1 VARKPTITAEIQE
14 EVLRVVEEFNRRT
27 FTGEQNPVLKALF
40 RNAKN
45 AKRGYAA
52 RFKGKFLYLDR
63 IDRGRPSG
71 ICRLTWN
78 GKMDNWGFAIYRHSR
93 NFYDPDEWVFPGA
106 GYVDGTVEGAMKA
119 GMEAYPI

>member
-1 VARKPTITAEIQE
+1 MPRKPAIPLEVQE
-14 EVLRVVEEFNRRT
+14 EVLKIVDEFNRKT
-27 FTGEQNPVLKALF
+27 FSQEQHPLLRALIGDT
-40 RNAKN
+40 
-45 AKRGYAA
+45 KRGYAA

-63 IDRGRPSG
+63 TDNRRPTE

-93 NFYDPDEWVFPGA
+93 NFYDPTEWMFPGA

-119 GMEAYPI
+119 GIEAYPI

>member
-1 VARKPTITAEIQE
+1 MPKASIPPEIQA
-14 EVLRVVEEFNRRT
+14 EVLKIVEEFNHKT
-27 FTGEQNPVLKALF
+27 FTQKQHPLLKMLLS
-40 RNAKN
+40 NS
-45 AKRGYAA
+45 KRGYAA

-63 IDRGRPSG
+63 TDRGRPSE

-93 NFYDPDEWVFPGA
+93 NFYDPDEWLFPGA
-106 GYVDGTVEGAMKA
+106 GHVNGTVEGAMKA